1 MLLAIDIYASKDFS
15 FADSQIFC
23 TCAMLFEPVNGYR
36 LIMFPTIL
44 HWLAAKTNEWLS
56 PLFSTVDNKTECA
69 PWQY

>member
-44 HWLAAKTNEWLS
+44 HLLAAQTS
-56 PLFSTVDNKTECA
+56 
-69 PWQY
+69 

>member
-1 MLLAIDIYASKDFS
+1 MHPKTSHL
-15 FADSQIFC
+15 QIPKYFVL
-23 TCAMLFEPVNGYR
+23 AMLFEPVNGYR